1 MVFKKGLVKVLAS
14 ETSGRDEYV
23 ELNAVKL
30 FPGTKNE
37 ISLGKYLENLS
48 EEIKAVKKE
57 NEKLQSMQKDILK
70 IVAAINLKQ

>member
-1 MVFKKGLVKVLAS
+1 MQYKKGQVKILS
-14 ETSGRDEYV
+14 SPNTGRDEYAPLEKV
-23 ELNAVKL
+23 ML

-48 EEIKAVKKE
+48 QEVEAVKKA